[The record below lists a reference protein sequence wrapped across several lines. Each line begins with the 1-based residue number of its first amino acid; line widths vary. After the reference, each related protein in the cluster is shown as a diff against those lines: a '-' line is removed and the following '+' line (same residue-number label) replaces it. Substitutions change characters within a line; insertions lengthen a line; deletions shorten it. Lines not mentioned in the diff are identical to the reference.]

1 MKKAAFLDRDG
12 VINRKAP
19 DGQYVTRWENME
31 ILAGAREAIHSLN
44 QAGYFV
50 VVVTN
55 QRCVAKGV
63 ITTSELDLLHARMRR
78 DFEARGAKIDAVY
91 YCPHDFQPP
100 CNCRKPQPGMLMEA
114 ARTHELDLSQSWM
127 IGDSERDMLAGK
139 SAGCRTARLVEY
151 GESPVDG
158 ADISASSLFDAV
170 QKVLNL

>member
-44 QAGYFV
+44 EAGYFV

-55 QRCVAKGV
+55 QRCIAKGV
-63 ITTSELDLLHARMRR
+63 ITTSELDLLHARMLS
-78 DFEARGAKIDAVY
+78 DFEARGARIDAVY
-91 YCPHDFQPP
+91 YCPHDLQPP

-158 ADISASSLFDAV
+158 ADVSALSLFDAV
-170 QKVLNL
+170 HKVLNL